1 MTETLKFVPKQTV
14 TLAGSDQAPFE
25 MRIVKH
31 AAGRREIYAL
41 RQRAYQEFMTAN
53 DAARSAEFS
62 DSFDDLA
69 TTVQIG
75 AYDGERLAGA
85 MRLCFSRPW
94 DSLETLPCAAHY
106 PALLALKRGASGSLM
121 EVSRFSIEP
130 DIANTSYRTTLY
142 GSLVRA
148 SLMAAEA
155 AGVAKILIATRPDS
169 VKFYKYMLGFELIGE
184 PALYPPGDV
193 KIALLGGS
201 MSKARARQR
210 LQNKFF
216 RITEDEIASMR
227 RALSPILNRDEAA

>member
-1 MTETLKFVPKQTV
+1 MTETVQFVPKQTV

-41 RQRAYQEFMTAN
+41 RQRAYQEFMTAGEPAAGAGFN
-53 DAARSAEFS
+53 DA
-62 DSFDDLA
+62 FDDLA

-75 AYDGERLAGA
+75 AYDGDRLAGA
-85 MRLCFSRPW
+85 MRLCFSQPW
-94 DSLETLPCAAHY
+94 DSLTTLPCAAHY
-106 PALLALKRGASGSLM
+106 PALLPVKRNATGSLM

-130 DIANTSYRTTLY
+130 DISNTSYRTTLY

-155 AGVAKILIATRPDS
+155 AGVSKILIATRPDG
-169 VKFYKYMLGFELIGE
+169 VKFYRYMLGFELIGE

-201 MSKARARQR
+201 ISKARVRQR

-216 RITEDEIASMR
+216 RITDDEIASMR
-227 RALSPILNRDEAA
+227 RALSALLNREEAA